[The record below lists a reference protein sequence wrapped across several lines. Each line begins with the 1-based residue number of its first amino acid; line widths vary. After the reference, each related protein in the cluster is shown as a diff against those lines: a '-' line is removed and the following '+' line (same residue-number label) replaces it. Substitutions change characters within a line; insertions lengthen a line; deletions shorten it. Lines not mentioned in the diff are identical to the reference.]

1 VKTLRLHIGR
11 KDTGISVVP
20 DLDYP
25 DMWRVRRPGDWRAP
39 VVLSPMM
46 SLTWAKGAALRI
58 ASPRGL
64 ASDVTARWLPRETA
78 SESRQ
83 RANAARR

>member
-1 VKTLRLHIGR
+1 MKTLRLHIGR

-46 SLTWAKGAALRI
+46 SLAWAKGAALRI

-64 ASDVTARWLPRETA
+64 GRAVATWSAWKPA
-78 SESRQ
+78 SERRQ
-83 RANAARR
+83 RANASRR